1 MGFPAPPRKMIKAAG
16 KFWGKIEVRLSIFSN
31 KGPMME
37 QITTLNDAQL
47 PIPALKTGYVRDT
60 ILYTLFNPILQAILV
75 DYRWEELKSESTFNT
90 IPFFAYDEEICS
102 STRFAS

>member
-1 MGFPAPPRKMIKAAG
+1 
-16 KFWGKIEVRLSIFSN
+16 
-31 KGPMME
+31 MME

-90 IPFFAYDEEICS
+90 IPFFAYDVHQLDLLHNKCGIKNKH
-102 STRFAS
+102 